1 MALSYLF
8 LQPPNY
14 VVRLMFVEFR
24 CGAEAFLVCGEQE
37 RRAPAPVSLWERL
50 LRSRSLPKRTG
61 VGLA

>member
-24 CGAEAFLVCGEQE
+24 CGAKAFLVCGEQE
-37 RRAPAPVSLWERL
+37 RQTRRWSLMGAAL
-50 LRSRSLPKRTG
+50 PSRSLPKRTDA
-61 VGLA
+61 GLA